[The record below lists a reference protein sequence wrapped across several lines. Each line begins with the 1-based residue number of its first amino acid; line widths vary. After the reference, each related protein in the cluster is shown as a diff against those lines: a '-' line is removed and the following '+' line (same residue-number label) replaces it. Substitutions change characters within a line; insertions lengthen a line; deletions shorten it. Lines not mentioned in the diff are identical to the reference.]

1 MKGFARS
8 TRVGRLKM
16 LATGFLK
23 CPAWNF
29 IREPLTT
36 DPQGATCNRPTG
48 SHLQQTHREPLT
60 TDPQG
65 ATYCGPTGSHLQQT
79 HRETLSNRPTGSHLQ
94 QTHREPL
101 TTDPQGA
108 TYNRPNTDWAASRN
122 VTSGTNC

>member
-36 DPQGATCNRPTG
+36 DPQGATYNRPTG
-48 SHLQQTHREPLT
+48 SHLLRTHREPLT

-65 ATYCGPTGSHLQQT
+65 DTY
-79 HRETLSNRPTGSHLQ
+79 NRPTGSHLQ